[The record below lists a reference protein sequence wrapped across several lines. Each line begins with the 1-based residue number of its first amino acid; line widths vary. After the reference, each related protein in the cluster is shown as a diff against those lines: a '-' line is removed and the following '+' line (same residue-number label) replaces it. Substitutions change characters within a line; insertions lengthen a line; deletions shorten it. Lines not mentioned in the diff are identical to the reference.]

1 MRFHKGTTVSYDIEP
16 FTAYEKF
23 TTDSAYPHAHSPL
36 PVRVPTLRV
45 LLQTFLIP

>member
-16 FTAYEKF
+16 F